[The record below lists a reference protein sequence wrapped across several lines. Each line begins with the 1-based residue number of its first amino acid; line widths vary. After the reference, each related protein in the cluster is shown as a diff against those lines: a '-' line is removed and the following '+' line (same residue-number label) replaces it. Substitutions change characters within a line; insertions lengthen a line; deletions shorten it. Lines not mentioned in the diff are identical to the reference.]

1 MNQQQDERREYF
13 RIDDSLRLSY
23 RDIDPDTLE
32 RRIDVLEKGQE
43 GDFTVVSGLAAVT
56 QEMAGTL
63 HKIESAQREIAAYL
77 KSIDRKIEILGRA
90 FLARSSEL
98 FEQPVQSVNLSATG
112 ISFEVVSPLEVGTL
126 LELRILLTPS
136 YSGILC
142 YAEVI
147 ACEADGEG
155 ERGGRYNL
163 RTRFLY
169 LKDAD
174 RDLLIQHVI
183 QRQGEAIREARKKR
197 ELGQQ

>member
-13 RIDDSLRLSY
+13 RIDDSLRLGY
-23 RDIDPDTLE
+23 REIDPGTLE
-32 RRIDVLEKGQE
+32 RRIEVLEKGQE
-43 GDFTVVSGLAAVT
+43 GEFTLLSSLAAVT
-56 QEMAGTL
+56 QEMSGTL
-63 HKIESAQREIAAYL
+63 HLIESAQRDIAAYL

-90 FLARSSEL
+90 FLTRSSEL
-98 FEQPVQSVNLSATG
+98 FDQPVQSVNLSATG
-112 ISFEVVSPLEVGTL
+112 ICFEVASPLQAGAV

-147 ACEADGEG
+147 ACEADADG
-155 ERGGRYNL
+155 EREGRYSL

-169 LKDAD
+169 LRDAD

-183 QRQGEAIREARKKR
+183 QRQGEEIRKARRRR
-197 ELGQQ
+197 EQEQQ

>member
-1 MNQQQDERREYF
+1 LNQQQDERREYF

-23 RDIDPDTLE
+23 REIDPDTLK
-32 RRIDVLEKGQE
+32 RRIEALERGQE
-43 GDFTVVSGLAAVT
+43 GDFTVLSGLAAVT

-63 HKIESAQREIAAYL
+63 HRIESAQRDIAAYL
-77 KSIDRKIEILGRA
+77 KSIDRKIELLGRA
-90 FLARSSEL
+90 FLARNSEL

-112 ISFEVVSPLEVGTL
+112 ISFEVEASLPAGTP

-155 ERGGRYNL
+155 EREGRYHL
-163 RTRFLY
+163 RTRFLH
-169 LKDAD
+169 LREPD

-183 QRQGEAIREARKKR
+183 QRQGEAIREARKQR
-197 ELGQQ
+197 EEQ